1 MHYVHFSK
9 GIDPQSTHE
18 LISALAVIANNQDQE
33 VTLFMNSNG
42 GNVVAGIH
50 CYNMVSALP
59 INLTVHN
66 VGNVD
71 SIANVIFLA
80 GNHRLC
86 SPPST
91 FMFHSV
97 GFDQPGPVRLE
108 ERNLR
113 QWLDSVVADNKRMGG
128 IIASRTNLSE
138 RRAGALFREQRV
150 RDAAWALQHGFVHQV
165 AAPQIPTGA
174 NITHLT

>member
-1 MHYVHFSK
+1 MQYVHFSK
-9 GIDPQSTHE
+9 GIDPQSSHE
-18 LISALAVIANNQDQE
+18 LINVLGALANSQDQD
-33 VTLFMNSNG
+33 VTLFVNSSG

-50 CYNMVSALP
+50 CYTMISALP
-59 INLTVHN
+59 INLTTHN

-71 SIANVIFLA
+71 SISNVIFLA
-80 GNHRLC
+80 GNQRLC

-97 GFDQPGPVRLE
+97 GFDQMGPVRLE

-128 IIASRTNLSE
+128 IIAGRTNLTE

-150 RDAAWALQHGFVHQV
+150 RDAAWALEHGFVHQIAV
-165 AAPQIPTGA
+165 PQIPVGA
-174 NITHLT
+174 NVIQLV

>member
-1 MHYVHFSK
+1 MHA
-9 GIDPQSTHE
+9 
-18 LISALAVIANNQDQE
+18 LIAALLNLANGPDLD
-33 VTLFMNSNG
+33 VTLLINSNG
-42 GNVVAGIH
+42 GNVIAGIH
-50 CYNMVSALP
+50 GHNMIRALP
-59 INLTVHN
+59 INLTTHN

-80 GNHRLC
+80 GNRRLC

-97 GFDQPGPVRLE
+97 GLKKGAARLE

-113 QWLDSVVADNKRMGG
+113 QWLDSVVADNTRIGS
-128 IIASRTNLSE
+128 IIAERSNLNR

-150 RDAAWALQHGFVHQV
+150 RDAEWALRHGFIHQID
-165 AAPQIPTGA
+165 IPHIPPGT
-174 NITHLT
+174 TVLQLT

>member
-1 MHYVHFSK
+1 MQYVHFSK
-9 GIDPQSTHE
+9 AIDAHSVHE
-18 LISALAVIANNQDQE
+18 LITTMLALSNGQDRD
-33 VTLFMNSNG
+33 VTLFLNSNG

-50 CYNMVSALP
+50 CYNIVSPLP

-71 SIANVIFLA
+71 SIANVIFLS
-80 GNHRLC
+80 GSRRLC
-86 SPPST
+86 SAPST

-97 GFDQPGPVRLE
+97 GFDQPGPIRLE

-128 IIASRTNLSE
+128 IIATRTNLTE

-150 RDAAWALQHGFVHQV
+150 RNADWALRHGFVHQICD
-165 AAPQIPTGA
+165 PQIPAGA
-174 NITHLT
+174 NIIQII

>member
-1 MHYVHFSK
+1 MQYVHFSK
-9 GIDPQSTHE
+9 GIDAQSVNE
-18 LISALAVIANNQDQE
+18 LVTVLLGIASGPDRE
-33 VTLFMNSNG
+33 VTLYINSSG

-50 CYNMVSALP
+50 CHNLLQALP
-59 INLTVHN
+59 IQLTTHN

-80 GNHRLC
+80 GRRRLC
-86 SPPST
+86 SQPST

-97 GFDQPGPVRLE
+97 GFDVPGPVRLE

-128 IIASRTNLSE
+128 IIAASTNLSA

-150 RDAAWALQHGFVHQV
+150 RDADWALTHGFVHQV
-165 AAPQIPTGA
+165 ADPQIPAATA
-174 NITHLT
+174 ITQII

>member
-1 MHYVHFSK
+1 MQYVHFSRE
-9 GIDPQSTHE
+9 IDPQSTHE
-18 LISALAVIANNQDQE
+18 LITVLMHLANGSDLDVM
-33 VTLFMNSNG
+33 LYLNSNG

-50 CYNMVSALP
+50 CHNMIRALP
-59 INLTVHN
+59 INLTTHN

-80 GNHRLC
+80 GNHRVS
-86 SPPST
+86 SPAST

-97 GFDQPGPVRLE
+97 GFDQTGPVRLE

-128 IIASRTNLSE
+128 IIAGRTNLSA
-138 RRAGALFREQRV
+138 RRAGILFREQRV
-150 RDAAWALQHGFVHQV
+150 RDALWALQHGFVHQI
-165 AAPQIPTGA
+165 ADPQIPAGT
-174 NITHLT
+174 NVLQLI